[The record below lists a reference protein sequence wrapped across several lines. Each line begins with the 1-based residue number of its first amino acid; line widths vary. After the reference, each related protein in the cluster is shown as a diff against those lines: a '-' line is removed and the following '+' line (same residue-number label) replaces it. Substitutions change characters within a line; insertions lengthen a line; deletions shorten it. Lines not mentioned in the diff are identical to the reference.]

1 MRVAQVSEYRKRIA
15 EFHRSVIEN
24 HDPLIID
31 LPGGED
37 VIVMSRTDYENLQ
50 ETMHVLKDSVT
61 MTSLLEGRIRAKSGE
76 SAGNDPMT
84 IFNDVPPH

>member
-15 EFHRSVIEN
+15 EFHKSVIEN

-61 MTSLLEGRIRAKSGE
+61 MTSLLEGRIRVNSSE
-76 SAGNDPMT
+76 SAGKDPT
-84 IFNDVPPH
+84 TVFKDVAPH

>member
-1 MRVAQVSEYRKRIA
+1 MRVAQVSEYRKRLT
-15 EFHRSVIEN
+15 EFHRSVVEN

-61 MTSLLEGRIRAKSGE
+61 MTSLLEGRIRVKSSE
-76 SAGNDPMT
+76 SAGNDPAT
-84 IFNDVPPH
+84 VFNDVAPH